1 MQENAIVENNA
12 RMFAT
17 ITNEANM
24 MLPLLTQSFEIRIK
38 NNAES
43 HKQLK
48 MCYYGKIFNLNE
60 NVAPLLG
67 KTFIAK
73 VDWSALEVANKY
85 MFLNLDNGGSILL
98 NADNI
103 KTIITNKGLALK
115 MYKTWEL
122 AAGK

>member
-1 MQENAIVENNA
+1 MNQSLVENNA

-24 MLPLLTQSFEIRIK
+24 MLPLLTQAFEIRIK

-48 MCYYGKIFNLNE
+48 MCYFGKQYNPKE

-73 VDWSALEVANKY
+73 VDWSALETANKY
-85 MFLNLDNGGSILL
+85 MFLKLDNGGSILL
-98 NADNI
+98 DADNI